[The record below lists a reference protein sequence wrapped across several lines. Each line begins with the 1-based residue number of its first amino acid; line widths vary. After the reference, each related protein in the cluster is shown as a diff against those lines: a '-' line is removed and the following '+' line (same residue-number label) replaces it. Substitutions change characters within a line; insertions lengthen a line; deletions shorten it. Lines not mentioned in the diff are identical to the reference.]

1 MTTLGDESAPEP
13 NMRDLM
19 AAVAYVLLHWGW
31 LEEEVRARI
40 KAVEP
45 ERQLSEGSLWV
56 HWREVEPE
64 ACRRLR
70 SNIQTL
76 VDVRNCLAHGLCG
89 AKADLRS
96 GSEPHVVC
104 RTGAGRRQF
113 NICELERVADAL
125 HVARNEVRDS
135 RV

>member
-1 MTTLGDESAPEP
+1 MGDDSAPEP

-40 KAVEP
+40 KAIEP
-45 ERQLSEGSLWV
+45 DRQLSEQSVWV

-64 ACRRLR
+64 ACQRIRA
-70 SNIQTL
+70 NIEML

-89 AKADLRS
+89 ANADPRS

-104 RTGAGRRQF
+104 HTGAGRRHF
-113 NICELERVADAL
+113 KISDLERVADAL

>member
-1 MTTLGDESAPEP
+1 MGDDLAPET

-19 AAVAYVLLHWGW
+19 ASVAYVLLHWGW

-40 KAVEP
+40 KAVAP
-45 ERQLSEGSLWV
+45 DRQLSDRSVWA

-64 ACRRLR
+64 ACRRIR
-70 SNIQTL
+70 ANIETL
-76 VDVRNCLAHGLCG
+76 IDVRNCLAHGLCG
-89 AKADLRS
+89 ANADPRS

-104 RTGAGRRQF
+104 RTGTSQRDF
-113 NICELERVADAL
+113 KISELERVADAL
-125 HVARNEVRDS
+125 HVARNEVRDG

>member
-1 MTTLGDESAPEP
+1 MAKDPAPQP
-13 NMRDLM
+13 SMRDLM
-19 AAVAYVLLHWGW
+19 AAVAYVLLYWGW

-45 ERQLSEGSLWV
+45 DRQLSEGSLWV

-64 ACRRLR
+64 ACQRIR
-70 SNIQTL
+70 SNIQML
-76 VDVRNCLAHGLCG
+76 VVVRNCLAHGLCG
-89 AKADLRS
+89 AKADPRS
-96 GSEPHVVC
+96 SSEPHVVC
-104 RTGAGRRQF
+104 HTGAGRRRF
-113 NICELERVADAL
+113 KISELERVADAL

>member
-1 MTTLGDESAPEP
+1 MADDPAPEP

-40 KAVEP
+40 EAAEP
-45 ERQLSEGSLWV
+45 DRQLSEGSLWV

-64 ACRRLR
+64 ACQRVR
-70 SNIQTL
+70 SNMQRLI
-76 VDVRNCLAHGLCG
+76 DVRNCLAHGLCG
-89 AKADLRS
+89 AKADPRS
-96 GSEPHVVC
+96 GSEPYVVC
-104 RTGAGRRQF
+104 QTGAGRRLF
-113 NICELERVADAL
+113 KMSELERVADAL
-125 HVARNEVRDS
+125 HVARNDVRDG

>member
-1 MTTLGDESAPEP
+1 MAGDPVPAP

-31 LEEEVRARI
+31 LEEEVHARI
-40 KAVEP
+40 KAIEP
-45 ERQLSEGSLWV
+45 DRELSEGSLWF

-64 ACRRLR
+64 AYQQVRG
-70 SNIQTL
+70 NIQRL

-89 AKADLRS
+89 ANADPRS
-96 GSEPHVVC
+96 GSEAHVVC
-104 RTGAGRRQF
+104 RTGAGRRLF
-113 NICELERVADAL
+113 KMSELERVADAL
-125 HVARNEVRDS
+125 HVARNDVRDR

>member
-1 MTTLGDESAPEP
+1 MVDGPAPQP

-40 KAVEP
+40 KAIDP
-45 ERQLSEGSLWV
+45 DRRLSEGSLWI

-64 ACRRLR
+64 AYQRVRID
-70 SNIQTL
+70 IQPL
-76 VDVRNCLAHGLCG
+76 IDVRNCLAHGLCG
-89 AKADLRS
+89 ANADPRS
-96 GSEPHVVC
+96 STEPHVVC
-104 RTGAGRRQF
+104 HAGAGRRYF
-113 NICELERVADAL
+113 KFSELERVADAL

-135 RV
+135 RI

>member
-1 MTTLGDESAPEP
+1 MGDASAPEP

-40 KAVEP
+40 KAIEP
-45 ERQLSEGSLWV
+45 DRQLSERPVWV
-56 HWREVEPE
+56 HWREVEPD
-64 ACRRLR
+64 ACQRIRT
-70 SNIQTL
+70 NIEML
-76 VDVRNCLAHGLCG
+76 GDVRNCLAHGLCG
-89 AKADLRS
+89 ANADPRS

-104 RTGAGRRQF
+104 HTGASRRYF
-113 NICELERVADAL
+113 KFSELERVADAL
-125 HVARNEVRDS
+125 HLARNEVRDS